1 MADSPGLAGQ
11 CTTAQLVAGVG
22 HDGDDISHVFYIP
35 SGIVGGSTLPFFAT
49 CNIAFSD
56 LLVFGKLLVQQ
67 ATCLGGG
74 KLKYIEIHPH
84 RHVFF
89 HSSWQERNSIG
100 AEIAKVLVFFF
111 YS

>member
-1 MADSPGLAGQ
+1 M
-11 CTTAQLVAGVG
+11 
-22 HDGDDISHVFYIP
+22 FYIP
-35 SGIVGGSTLPFFAT
+35 SGHVGGSTLPFFAT

-67 ATCLGGG
+67 ATCLGGWQA
-74 KLKYIEIHPH
+74 EIHPQ

-100 AEIAKVLVFFF
+100 AEIAKVPRYFSSALDSSQVT
-111 YS
+111 